1 MPAELRDPPNKDDD
15 QHIKKKISIILGEKK
30 MAKNKK
36 ATKKFEK
43 KKLKQTIEKRRKVQK
58 FKKSVE
64 RRQLKKRLSRN
75 EAKNEEKEDIDL
87 SKNMKTD
94 QKIVNDEDDLINEE
108 IVK

>member
-1 MPAELRDPPNKDDD
+1 
-15 QHIKKKISIILGEKK
+15 

-36 ATKKFEK
+36 ATRKFEK
-43 KKLKQTIEKRRKVQK
+43 KNLKQTIEKRRKVQK

-64 RRQLKKRLSRN
+64 RRQFKKRLSRN
-75 EAKNEEKEDIDL
+75 EAQNDNNNINL

-94 QKIVNDEDDLINEE
+94 QKLVDSDDLISEE